1 VAGARG
7 RARGRPVIGL
17 APLLLAAQL
26 GAAGRGEGAGA
37 EAAREPALAEAAV
50 EPAAAVAAGAPDD
63 ADDADDA
70 ALSDEA
76 LERRGAV
83 IDHVTVRVGD
93 IFDPSLPGEDRALFR
108 WANRL
113 HRETRD
119 GVIRRQLLFAP
130 GDRYSRRLL
139 AESERLLRGDRYL
152 YDATIRPVRRHDG
165 DRVDVEVVTRDVWTL
180 DAGFSFGRKGGA
192 NSTRFQVEDTNVLGT
207 GMLLAL
213 EHSDGV
219 DRSGNELRF
228 AGPDL
233 LGGHARLDL
242 GYADNSDG
250 ARWHLRAGRPFF
262 ALDSRWAAEVSALDD
277 DRVDSRWLRGRA
289 TDRFRH
295 RERDLEL
302 SGGLSRGLGK
312 GGANRWTAGVTY
324 SRDLFAPAAG
334 APAPAELP
342 ADRTLVYPWIGF
354 EHVEDAWIE
363 DRDLDKIGRTEDL
376 FVGRSLRAR
385 VGYSSPLLGA
395 DRGRLVFDGAARA
408 AWELR
413 GEQLLDLSAHAGGR
427 WGDGG
432 AEDLV
437 LGAGL
442 AYHRRDLGRHV
453 FFAGLS
459 ADAAARLD
467 HDHQLTLGGDSG
479 LRGYPLRYQDG
490 DRRWLLTLEQRFVT
504 DWRPFHL
511 VQVGA
516 AVFVDAGRSWFADGR
531 GDGPGG
537 GVLTDV
543 GIGLRLG
550 HTRSGRG
557 SMIHLDLA
565 FPLDGDRA
573 IASPQWLISSKETF

>member
-1 VAGARG
+1 M
-7 RARGRPVIGL
+7 IGL

-26 GAAGRGEGAGA
+26 GAAGRGGAAGDA
-37 EAAREPALAEAAV
+37 PAREPAPAGAAA
-50 EPAAAVAAGAPDD
+50 EPAAAGIATAGAPDEAPNEAPD
-63 ADDADDA
+63 EADLA
-70 ALSDEA
+70 DEA

-93 IFDPSLPGEDRALFR
+93 IFDPALPGEDRALFR
-108 WANRL
+108 WANHL

-130 GDRYSRRLL
+130 GDRYSRRVLE
-139 AESERLLRGDRYL
+139 ESERLLRADPYL

-180 DAGFSFGRKGGA
+180 DAGLSFGRKGGA
-192 NSTRFQVEDTNVLGT
+192 NSTRFKVEDTNVLGT

-228 AGPDL
+228 ADPNL
-233 LGGHARLDL
+233 FGGRARLDL

-250 ARWHLRAGRPFF
+250 AAWHLRAGRPFF

-277 DRVDSRWLRGRA
+277 DRVDSRYLRGRA

-295 RERDLEL
+295 RERELEL
-302 SGGLSRGLGK
+302 SAGLSRGLRA
-312 GGANRWTAGVTY
+312 GGADRWTAGVTY
-324 SRDLFAPAAG
+324 ARHLFAPAAG
-334 APAPAELP
+334 EPAPADLP

-363 DRDLDKIGRTEDL
+363 DTDLDKIGRTEDL

-385 VGYSSPLLGA
+385 VGYSSPLLGG
-395 DRGRLVFDGAARA
+395 DRGRLLFDGAVRA
-408 AWELR
+408 AWELP
-413 GEQLLDLSAHAGGR
+413 GEQLVDLSAHAGGR

-432 AEDLV
+432 AEDV
-437 LGAGL
+437 VIGAGV
-442 AYHRRDLGRHV
+442 AYHRRDFGRNV
-453 FFAGLS
+453 FFARLS
-459 ADAAARLD
+459 ADAASRLD
-467 HDHQLTLGGDSG
+467 LDHQLALGGDNG

-490 DRRWLLTLEQRFVT
+490 DRRWLLTLEQRVVT
-504 DWRPFHL
+504 GWRPFHL

-516 AVFVDAGRSWFADGR
+516 AVFFDAGRSWFADGR

-565 FPLDGDRA
+565 FPLDGDRS
-573 IASPQWLISSKETF
+573 IASPQWLISSKQSF